1 MSLKETALALAKG
14 HRLGVALF
22 FLLLPSF
29 AVAPARAELAI
40 DGEVDRLP
48 HAYVGQRSARRI
60 DADVDEDHSEH
71 RDDE

>member
-29 AVAPARAELAI
+29 AVALSSCCG
-40 DGEVDRLP
+40 DM
-48 HAYVGQRSARRI
+48 
-60 DADVDEDHSEH
+60 
-71 RDDE
+71 

>member
-40 DGEVDRLP
+40 DGESRPL
-48 HAYVGQRSARRI
+48 RSSPAACVRPQSVMSC
-60 DADVDEDHSEH
+60 ASP
-71 RDDE
+71 